1 LPLYLGVYGRRISM
15 KGFDFEEE
23 RIKTEIAKLGAK
35 RVLLQMPEG
44 LKQEGPR
51 LAKIIEKTGALPI
64 ISADPCYG
72 ACDLAT
78 AEAESLGVDLIVHFG
93 HSKLMKHEHVPTVYV
108 EARATITVVEV
119 LEKAIPLLSK
129 YGKIGLATTVQH
141 VQTLDEARELLVRAG
156 KTVVVGDAGRVTYSG
171 QVTGCDYS
179 NVRSVVNGVDAFLF
193 IGGGRFHALGIALST
208 SKPTIIADPYENK
221 AYSINED
228 AQKVLKQRYACI
240 EEAGHAKTFGV
251 LIGLKIGQKRFN
263 EALKIKETA
272 EKIGKTAFLFAAKE
286 LSPEALMNFPS
297 VDAYVNTA
305 CPRIALEAPSK
316 FLKPVL
322 TTNEFM
328 VVAGET
334 SWENLLKNGLFE
346 N

>member
-1 LPLYLGVYGRRISM
+1 M

-23 RIKTEIAKLGAK
+23 RIKQEITKLGAK
-35 RVLLQMPEG
+35 RVLLQLPEG
-44 LKQEGPR
+44 LKPEGPT

-78 AEAESLGVDLIVHFG
+78 AEAERLGIDLIVHFG
-93 HSKLMKHEHVPTVYV
+93 HAKLVKHEQVPTVYV
-108 EARATITVVEV
+108 EARATVTVAEV
-119 LEKAIPLLSK
+119 LEKAVPLMSK
-129 YGKIGLATTVQH
+129 YSKIGLATTVQH

-156 KTVVVGDAGRVTYSG
+156 KTVVVGDAGRANYSG
-171 QVTGCDYS
+171 QVLGCDYS
-179 NVRSVVNGVDAFLF
+179 NVKSVANDVEAFLF

-208 SKPTIIADPYENK
+208 SKPTIIADPYENR
-221 AYSINED
+221 AYSIDEE
-228 AQKVLKQRYACI
+228 AQMVIKQRWACI
-240 EEAGHAKTFGV
+240 EEAGRAKTFGV
-251 LIGLKIGQKRFN
+251 LVGLKLGQKRLE
-263 EALKIKETA
+263 EALKIKEIA
-272 EKIGKTAFLFAAKE
+272 EKHGKTVFLFAIKE
-286 LSPEALMNFPS
+286 ILPEVLMEFPS
-297 VDAYVNTA
+297 VEAYVNTT
-305 CPRIALEAPSK
+305 CPRVSLEASSK

-322 TTNEFM
+322 TVNEFM